1 VTVLAD
7 QKSVSLGLKARRI
20 FAELKVAQGQK
31 PDFKV
36 GTSFN
41 FKF

>member
-1 VTVLAD
+1 VTVQAD
-7 QKSVSLGLKARRI
+7 QKSVSLGLKARHI
-20 FAELKVAQGQK
+20 FADLKVGKGQK
-31 PDFKV
+31 PDFKI